1 MFKLRGL
8 AVALLLLPGCGS
20 TRSSQ
25 QAEHQRGVEWCGG
38 EIYALGQLAAIK
50 QGMKDSTAN
59 WFAKRV
65 VASWERGTLEDSSF
79 VPVPCRRMI
88 H

>member
-1 MFKLRGL
+1 L
-8 AVALLLLPGCGS
+8 
-20 TRSSQ
+20 SQ

-50 QGMKDSTAN
+50 QGMNDSTAN
-59 WFAKRV
+59 RFARRI
-65 VASWERGTLEDSSF
+65 VASWERGTLEDSSL

-88 H
+88 P

>member
-1 MFKLRGL
+1 VFKLRGL

-50 QGMKDSTAN
+50 LGREES
-59 WFAKRV
+59 
-65 VASWERGTLEDSSF
+65 
-79 VPVPCRRMI
+79 
-88 H
+88 